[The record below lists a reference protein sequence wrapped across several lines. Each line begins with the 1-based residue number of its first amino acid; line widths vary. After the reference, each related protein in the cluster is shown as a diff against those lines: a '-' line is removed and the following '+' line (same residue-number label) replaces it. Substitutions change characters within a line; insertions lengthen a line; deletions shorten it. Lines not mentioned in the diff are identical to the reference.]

1 MEATMTYS
9 DFTEGSPSLSSILAE
24 LSNQVEM
31 SLNIIPS
38 TTLSTKN
45 LCEIKLKDK
54 IGVDE
59 ISETI
64 NKEDVK
70 QLLNILKIVYIQLQN
85 MDSLNTNN
93 TIIQNK

>member
-1 MEATMTYS
+1 MQATMTYS
-9 DFTEGSPSLSSILAE
+9 DFTESSPSLTNISAG
-24 LSNQVEM
+24 LSNKVEM

-38 TTLSTKN
+38 TTLNENTVR
-45 LCEIKLKDK
+45 IMLKDK
-54 IGVDE
+54 IGIDE

-85 MDSLNTNN
+85 MDSLSGNNN